1 MSIES
6 NLEYLATGGFRSGRV
21 VAESGEIIN
30 LATLLD
36 NASDLSGALIN
47 ISLEH
52 SKIHQGIGWEV
63 SIETGNIAS
72 GTNYYI
78 LFRTAAGYRPH
89 LRSYDFIATDA
100 PITIRL
106 FESPTTSTN
115 GDNVIARNRNRNYT
129 DTNGV
134 TVYTQPTVTN
144 DGTLL
149 ETDYLASAGNKI
161 GGNAG
166 SFYEEWVLKPSTD
179 YVVKITNGSNNT
191 VTGFFNAF
199 WYT

>member
-36 NASDLSGALIN
+36 NAADISGALIT
-47 ISLEH
+47 ISVEH
-52 SKIHQGIGWEV
+52 SKIHQGVGWEV
-63 SIETGNIAS
+63 SIETGNITS
-72 GTNYYI
+72 GSSYYV

-89 LRSYDFIATDA
+89 LRSYEFTATDA

-106 FESPTTSTN
+106 FESPTTSADGAAAT
-115 GDNVIARNRNRNYT
+115 ARNRNRNQS
-129 DTNGV
+129 DTNGISV
-134 TVYTQPTVTN
+134 FTQPTVTN
-144 DGTLL
+144 DGTRL
-149 ETDYLASAGNKI
+149 ETDYLAAAGNKA

-166 SFYEEWVLKPSTD
+166 SFYEEWVLKPATD
-179 YVVKITNGSNNT
+179 YLIKITNGSNNT